1 FAAIARLR
9 ENKDLNPN
17 VRVRFTSYNQ
27 VVLITGQVFNVQ
39 EREQIQQQT
48 QSIPDVSKVVNELT
62 VADPATFEQVS
73 RDMYLVAKV
82 NLALF
87 NLGLPDFDPT
97 RVKVVAEL
105 GTIYLMGLLTPGEVD
120 TVVRQVRKVDGVRQ
134 VVALFEQIQV

>member
-1 FAAIARLR
+1 MRQLVTGLVISITLVLAGCAAVLVGGTAAGVSVVHDRRDSMVVFKDKKIEFAAIARLR

-62 VADPATFEQVS
+62 
-73 RDMYLVAKV
+73 
-82 NLALF
+82 
-87 NLGLPDFDPT
+87 
-97 RVKVVAEL
+97 
-105 GTIYLMGLLTPGEVD
+105 
-120 TVVRQVRKVDGVRQ
+120 
-134 VVALFEQIQV
+134 